1 MIFIIDR
8 FVEENPPGKSPR
20 TKYFFVSH
28 SPPPHLDQIPKIKI
42 FHMVTKEHPAVIE
55 GRRWFI
61 ALDVIESEDSSDD
74 ASIYHDSAAL
84 YEDYGGGLVGTDVT
98 EEVEYMKKVVRYSSL
113 LSYMLKPYNLHTQV
127 FENNRT
133 AQEKL
138 FRHM

>member
-1 MIFIIDR
+1 M
-8 FVEENPPGKSPR
+8 
-20 TKYFFVSH
+20 
-28 SPPPHLDQIPKIKI
+28 
-42 FHMVTKEHPAVIE
+42 IE

-74 ASIYHDSAAL
+74 ASIYHDGAAL
-84 YEDYGGGLVGTDVT
+84 YEDYGSGLVGTDVT